1 MADATGGVGYPEW
14 TTKADKRGLDPLG
27 MQTTSVALYQ
37 QLVPGISNVTLR
49 MRYYGLYAWLAQRYA
64 SDIGSTSVEDWC
76 LYVRRAEALYALVA
90 VHAGGE
96 RGVAGVDWATRALAA
111 AGAEVVFRDATDR
124 HEGAPQYLKQKFG
137 AFGAAYG
144 SQLADIGVLE
154 TVPDHHVPVPTRDI
168 GDKLAVAFESAIGA
182 AADIFLSA
190 TRDGAIDKNDLEPLA
205 VMLPSRIAADG
216 PERTLYESLLLAGHH
231 GHPTRAAARSQSL
244 RLVLRIAHEARRSV
258 RVESLR
264 WALYASQC
272 RNVSAFEAISA
283 DEDKQRFAW
292 AVYQA
297 NDLLHLSYETILK
310 LALDVLGDS
319 PAGMPFE
326 ALVVRTVSRLVSA
339 LATGSAESWNAL
351 RASLTLAEDPVSDK
365 NPVSELSLQRAVLRS
380 SKLEAVTDDES
391 ARCSV
396 LLLAV
401 LHERFGGLLERI
413 AHELPVLTLGDYVR
427 SLVTELRFLDEHSA
441 EPLPTLL
448 QRIVRQRV
456 LDRHLWVA
464 IQKFRG
470 PAGDYTFLLE
480 SDDGRVRLRQ
490 KDGPVLTNPRLSS
503 AVAFLEDI
511 HLLSANGTTPAGLRL
526 IHAR

>member
-1 MADATGGVGYPEW
+1 MAGAVRGTGNPEW

-49 MRYYGLYAWLAQRYA
+49 MRYYGLYAWLARRYA
-64 SDIGSTSVEDWC
+64 SDVGSTSVEDWC
-76 LYVRRAEALYALVA
+76 RYLRRGEALYALVA
-90 VHAGGE
+90 VQAGGE

-111 AGAEVVFRDATDR
+111 SGAEVVFHDATDR
-124 HEGAPQYLKQKFG
+124 REGAPQYLKQKFG

-144 SQLADIGVLE
+144 SQLLDIGVLE
-154 TVPDHHVPVPTRDI
+154 TVPGHGVPVPTRDI
-168 GDKLAVAFESAIGA
+168 GDKLAAAFESAIGA
-182 AADIFLSA
+182 AAEAFLSA
-190 TRDGAIDKNDLEPLA
+190 AHAGAINKTDLASLA
-205 VMLPSRIAADG
+205 SMLPSRIAEDG
-216 PERTLYESLLLAGHH
+216 TERALYESLLLAEKH
-231 GHPTRAAARSQSL
+231 GHQARAAARSQSL
-244 RLVLRIAHEARRSV
+244 RLVLRIARDAGRSV
-258 RVESLR
+258 RVDSLR
-264 WALYASQC
+264 WTLYASQ
-272 RNVSAFEAISA
+272 RRSVAAFESISA

-297 NDLLHLSYETILK
+297 NDLLHLSYETTLK
-310 LALDVLGDS
+310 LALDVLGGS
-319 PAGMPFE
+319 PTGMPFE
-326 ALVVRTVSRLVSA
+326 TLVGRTVSRLVSA
-339 LATGSAESWNAL
+339 LGTGAAESWKAL
-351 RASLTLAEDPVSDK
+351 CASLTLADDPVSDK
-365 NPVSELSLQRAVLRS
+365 NPMSELSLQRVVLRS
-380 SKLEAVTDDES
+380 AKLEVVTDDES

-401 LHERFGGLLERI
+401 LHARFGRLLERI
-413 AHELPVLTLGDYVR
+413 ARELPVLAQGDFLR
-427 SLVTELRFLDEHSA
+427 SLVTELRFLDEHST
-441 EPLPTLL
+441 EPLPMLL
-448 QRIVRQRV
+448 TRIVRQRV

-470 PAGDYTFLLE
+470 PGDYTFLLE

-526 IHAR
+526 IQAA